1 MRPDDSTLKRTATQV
16 SEPIAVVVTP
26 TQESLSAGPH
36 DTQEVSRSELA
47 VRIDHVCD
55 DFLEFVPL
63 EYARE
68 HLVLSQGV
76 DDEGVETIAVS
87 GRDTDALAIHNLN
100 VRFPRPIR
108 TKRFDPESIAKVIDE
123 LAQLAQSPSSSADPN
138 DSGADD
144 FESFEE
150 SDLEAVLASEE
161 RDLLRTT
168 GRAPIVKLVNGLL
181 FEAMS
186 RRASDVHVQ
195 GAPKATIVR
204 YRVDGVL
211 TEARKLPKALLAPI
225 VSRVK
230 VMAHM
235 DIAEKRLP
243 QDGRAGV
250 TIGDAEIDLRVS
262 SLPTAT
268 GERLVIRLLDKRRQ
282 DFFAFENL
290 GMPQS
295 VRNQFE
301 RVCRRPQGIVLVTGP
316 TGSGK
321 TTTLYSALTALNS
334 DELNVMTLEDPIEY
348 ELPGISQSQI
358 NLKKGVTFA
367 TGLRHILRQD
377 PDVIMVGEIR
387 DAETARI
394 AIQAS
399 LTGHLVFSTLH
410 TNSAASAVTRLVD
423 LGVEPYLI
431 NASLA
436 AVLAQRLV
444 RTVCEQCCRGL
455 TQSPSATCELCLGS
469 GMAGRMGLFELLLV
483 NDGVRELVQ
492 SGAGAREIE
501 RAARGH
507 GMVTLR
513 DAGFEAAQRGLTTR
527 AEVERVTLI
536 DEDDVIDRKRSAT

>member
-1 MRPDDSTLKRTATQV
+1 MLKQTATQY
-16 SEPIAVVVTP
+16 SEPIAVSVTP
-26 TQESLSAGPH
+26 NLKSNAANPH
-36 DTQEVSRSELA
+36 DPQKAPNDILAARVELVSDS
-47 VRIDHVCD
+47 
-55 DFLEFVPL
+55 FLEFVPL

-68 HLVLSQGV
+68 HLILSQGI
-76 DDEGVETIAVS
+76 DEEGIEIVAISRRDSDAVVV
-87 GRDTDALAIHNLN
+87 HNLR

-108 TKRFDPESIAKVIDE
+108 TKRYDPESIAKAIDE
-123 LAQLAQSPSSSADPN
+123 LAQQAQSPSSYANSN
-138 DSGADD
+138 DTRADD
-144 FESFEE
+144 LASFEE
-150 SDLEAVLASEE
+150 SDLEEILASDE

-168 GRAPIVKLVNGLL
+168 GRAPVVKLVNGLL

-195 GAPKATIVR
+195 GAPNATIVR

-211 TEARKLPKALLAPI
+211 AEARRLPKALLAPI

-268 GERLVIRLLDKRRQ
+268 GERLVIRLLDKRRRE
-282 DFFAFENL
+282 FFAFENL

-295 VRNQFE
+295 VRDRFE
-301 RVCRRPQGIVLVTGP
+301 RVCQRTQGIVLVTGP

-410 TNSAASAVTRLVD
+410 TNSAASAVTRLID

-444 RTVCEQCCRGL
+444 RTVCERCCRGL

-483 NDGVRELVQ
+483 NDGVRELVH

-513 DAGFEAAQRGLTTR
+513 DAGFEAARGGLTTC

-536 DEDDVIDRKRSAT
+536 DEDDVMDRGRSAT